1 MTWQDWRLRVLR
13 SPQRSSV
20 IREVVWKAHE
30 TSVEHFWKTLL
41 DLLLDKDTG
50 YPFYCLIR
58 IQDTHNGLSIKTNPY
73 PFNPVIFAI
82 CHPTWHCHRHPQT
95 LIDPTHLRSKPR
107 LWWYWVEPWS
117 GWDLWRHG
125 FRILENLDGGPKVLR
140 IPRAQHPSV
149 ALLEPHSPDCTMVSS
164 QGLDQITGLRF
175 R

>member
-1 MTWQDWRLRVLR
+1 MTWQDCRLRVLR
-13 SPQRSSV
+13 SPQRSSA

-41 DLLLDKDTG
+41 DLLL
-50 YPFYCLIR
+50 R
-58 IQDTHNGLSIKTNPY
+58 IQDTHNGLSIKKNPY

-82 CHPTWHCHRHPQT
+82 CHPTWHCHRHPQ
-95 LIDPTHLRSKPR
+95 DPAHLRSKPR

-117 GWDLWRHG
+117 GWDLWRNG
-125 FRILENLDGGPKVLR
+125 FFGILEDLDGGLKV
-140 IPRAQHPSV
+140 PRAQHPSV